1 MAITLPASITGG
13 AQTGFTTPGYTTVVD
28 TPIDVNS
35 KQVAVTAITGTQVGV
50 DVNTVSRP
58 FTVAFTRPKQYQVL
72 GKPNPV
78 TGLIGVVPRNTYKA
92 LVRKGVL
99 PLAGQPSQVAI
110 ARLELEIPAGADTA
124 DPANVRA
131 MISALI
137 GTLNAISAGLGDTT
151 VTGIA

>member
-35 KQVAVTAITGTQVGV
+35 KQVAVTAITGTQTGV
-50 DVNTVSRP
+50 DIHTVSRP

-78 TGLIGVVPRNTYKA
+78 TGLIGVVPRNTYKL

-110 ARLELEIPAGADTA
+110 ARVELEIPAGADTA

-131 MISALI
+131 MISATI
-137 GTLNAISAGLGDTT
+137 GVLQAISAGLGDTT

>member
-35 KQVAVTAITGTQVGV
+35 KQVAVMAITGTQVGV